1 MRCARARGT
10 AADRFRFG
18 GLFRESVALR
28 RLVKDEW
35 ETENPYKKNERR
47 RFRADTSRPSIAP
60 RPVDRFRRRRFLFS
74 STAFGDGRDEG
85 LARPRA
91 RPLARS
97 RQRRRGPATRA
108 DSRGASTLSPV
119 NGEPRV
125 DASRVVRS
133 RRCRNGK
140 RGRGFRDGVARV
152 RHAGGLQSAR
162 RARGDHRRRR
172 RARRGARV
180 APADPGL
187 RRERRRDRHA
197 RVDRVV
203 ARRRALGGWGLAS
216 VSERRARVVVA
227 RGAVPGARLG
237 DSRDARERTRE
248 SLRGGRSD
256 VREHVRFE
264 RDGDPRGAEPGRLV
278 QPRRDGVAG
287 RSGGDRRGGARARI
301 GRAATTVAEVRV
313 GTTDVGVR
321 GFVRARERRSHD
333 EARARETR
341 GFALRA
347 RDVSSGDPARR
358 GEALEGR
365 PALGAAQVRAL
376 GVGAGQ
382 DPASK
387 GREHGAHVV
396 PRGDHARLR
405 GARRGLRHQRGG
417 VP

>member
-1 MRCARARGT
+1 MARETACAAT
-10 AADRFRFG
+10 
-18 GLFRESVALR
+18 
-28 RLVKDEW
+28 
-35 ETENPYKKNERR
+35 
-47 RFRADTSRPSIAP
+47 
-60 RPVDRFRRRRFLFS
+60 
-74 STAFGDGRDEG
+74 
-85 LARPRA
+85 
-91 RPLARS
+91 ARS
-97 RQRRRGPATRA
+97 RQRDA
-108 DSRGASTLSPV
+108 DRDASGLRGASTLSPV
-119 NGEPRV
+119 NGEPRGRFACRSLPPV
-125 DASRVVRS
+125 QERQTRS
-133 RRCRNGK
+133 RL
-140 RGRGFRDGVARV
+140 DGVARV
-152 RHAGGLQSAR
+152 RHAGVSKALGAAATTAASAR
-162 RARGDHRRRR
+162 SPRRTRC
-172 RARRGARV
+172 
-180 APADPGL
+180 PTDPGL
-187 RRERRRDRHA
+187 RRERRRRHA

-203 ARRRALGGWGLAS
+203 ARRALGGWGLAS

-347 RDVSSGDPARR
+347 RDVSSGDPRV
-358 GEALEGR
+358 
-365 PALGAAQVRAL
+365 AA
-376 GVGAGQ
+376 G
-382 DPASK
+382 S
-387 GREHGAHVV
+387 
-396 PRGDHARLR
+396 
-405 GARRGLRHQRGG
+405 
-417 VP
+417 